1 MSDPAGADPGA
12 MPGSIQAITMP
23 KWGLAMEEGKVSAWM
38 TEEGADIRGGEEILE
53 IETTKITNVFESPVE
68 GVLRR
73 RVVAAGETV
82 PVGALLG
89 VAAAA
94 DTPDA
99 EIEAFIADFQANFVV
114 EASEAADAPEAEM
127 ISAAGRQLSHLVMGP
142 EEGSPIV
149 LLHGFGGDLNGWL
162 FNQPVLA
169 EHHRVFAL
177 DLPGHGRA
185 DKDTA
190 GLDVHSLAEL
200 IAAYLE
206 AAGSGP
212 AHVVGHS
219 LGGAVALKLALER
232 PQLVKRLTLLAPAGL
247 GDDVNL
253 DYVQGFT
260 EAERRKE
267 IKNLL
272 QQLFADPDLVSR
284 DMVSEVQKYKR
295 LDGVTAALRT
305 LSETVFPGGKQALV
319 MKDRLA
325 ELAMPVQV
333 IWGDRDAIVPPAH
346 GEGLPDTV
354 TLHRIGDCGHM
365 PHMEAAG
372 EVNRLILDFGS

>member
-1 MSDPAGADPGA
+1 MSEAAGH
-12 MPGSIQAITMP
+12 IQAITMP

-38 TEEGADIRGGEEILE
+38 AEEGAAIQGGEEILE

-73 RVVAAGETV
+73 RVVSEGETV

-89 VAAAA
+89 VAAGA

-99 EIEAFIADFQANFVV
+99 EIEAFITDFQANFVV
-114 EASEAADAPEAEM
+114 AASEAAAAPEAEM
-127 ISAAGRQLSHLVMGP
+127 IAVAGRQLSHLCMGP
-142 EEGSPIV
+142 EDGSPIV
-149 LLHGFGGDLNGWL
+149 LVHGFGGDLNGWL

-169 EHHRVFAL
+169 EHHRVYAL
-177 DLPGHGRA
+177 DLPGHGRSA
-185 DKDTA
+185 KDTA
-190 GLDVHSLAEL
+190 GLDVTGLAEL
-200 IAAYLE
+200 LSAYME
-206 AAGSGP
+206 EAGSGP
-212 AHVVGHS
+212 AHLVGLS
-219 LGGAVALKLALER
+219 LGGAIALRLALDKPE
-232 PQLVKRLTLLAPAGL
+232 LVTHLTLMAPAGL
-247 GDDVNL
+247 GNEMNF
-253 DYVQGFT
+253 DYIRSFT

-267 IKNLL
+267 IKALL

-305 LSETVFPGGKQALV
+305 LADGVFPGGRQGLV

-333 IWGDRDAIVPPAH
+333 IWGDQDAIVPPEH
-346 GEGLPDTV
+346 GAGLPDNV
-354 TLHRIGDCGHM
+354 TLHRLENVGHM

-372 EVNRLILDFGS
+372 DVNRLILDFGG